1 MAKLISARPI
11 AEGVWQLTD
20 PFENRAYVVAGR
32 ERALLVDAMA
42 GFWRRGGAGVG
53 ACRAACRSRWSSRTA
68 TATTWRLLCAQRC

>member
-32 ERALLVDAMA
+32 P
-42 GFWRRGGAGVG
+42 RRWVL
-53 ACRAACRSRWSSRTA
+53 RR
-68 TATTWRLLCAQRC
+68 